1 MSDTTASFP
10 LPGSLPGDGTAPQRS
25 NGARLAPSSLHPGDL
40 FRVASIGLR
49 SRRLRASLSALG
61 IAIGIAAMV
70 AVLGISESSKQN
82 LLASLDKLGTNLLMV
97 EAGSGFIGNQDPA
110 LPATSEEML
119 RRIAPVEEVSSV
131 TSVDASVLRS
141 DLAPSDQTRGI
152 TVKAADTQLLDTLVG
167 EMADGEWL
175 DQTRADLPV
184 VVLGSVAAERLAI
197 SDVGD
202 GVQVWLGDQW
212 FTVIGIMEPLE
223 LAPDLDT
230 SAVVGRGIA
239 TTELGAA
246 ETPGTVYLRADPD
259 DIESVQN
266 VIPATANP
274 ESPDEVEVTRPS
286 DAIEARAAASN
297 AFTALF
303 LGLGAVA
310 LLVGGVGIANVM
322 VISVLERRSEIG
334 LRRALGATRRHVSV
348 QFLSEALLLSA
359 AGGLA
364 GVLLGALV
372 TAIYDVARGWEIVVP
387 TIGLVGG
394 IAAAVAIGA
403 VAGLYPATRAA
414 RLAPTDA
421 LRTV

>member
-1 MSDTTASFP
+1 MS
-10 LPGSLPGDGTAPQRS
+10 GSTSTPAIPSPPTGDGAVATRRAA
-25 NGARLAPSSLHPGDL
+25 GLAASALNPGDL
-40 FRVASIGLR
+40 LRVASIGLR

-70 AVLGISESSKQN
+70 AVLGISESSKAN
-82 LLASLDKLGTNLLMV
+82 LLQALDRLGTNLLVV
-97 EAGSGFIGNQDPA
+97 EAGGGFIGNEDAA
-110 LPATSEEML
+110 LPTTAEAML
-119 RRIAPVEEVSSV
+119 RRIGPVEEVSSV
-131 TSVDASVLRS
+131 TSVDATVLRT
-141 DLAPSDQTRGI
+141 DLAPSDQTGGI
-152 TVKAADTQLLDTLVG
+152 TVKAADTQLLETLVG

-175 DQTRADLPV
+175 DEARAGLPV
-184 VVLGSVAAERLAI
+184 VVLGSVTAERLGI
-197 SDVGD
+197 TDVRD
-202 GVQVWLGDQW
+202 GVQVWLGGRW

-223 LAPDLDT
+223 LASDLDT
-230 SAVVGRGIA
+230 SAVIGRDIA
-239 TTELGAA
+239 IDELGAA
-246 ETPGTVYLRADPD
+246 EAPGTVYLRTDPD
-259 DIESVQN
+259 EVDDVQG
-266 VIPATANP
+266 VIAPTANP
-274 ESPDEVEVTRPS
+274 ENPDQVEVTRPS

-359 AGGLA
+359 AGGVA
-364 GVLLGALV
+364 GVLLGAAV
-372 TAIYDVARGWEIVVP
+372 TAVYDAARGWEIVVP
-387 TIGLVGG
+387 VVGLAGG
-394 IAAAVAIGA
+394 VAAALVIGA
-403 VAGLYPATRAA
+403 VAGLYPAARAA

>member
-1 MSDTTASFP
+1 MSDVTPAAAVSRAP
-10 LPGSLPGDGTAPQRS
+10 AGDGARATSA
-25 NGARLAPSSLHPGDL
+25 GARLAPSALHPGDL
-40 FRVASIGLR
+40 LRVASIGLR

-70 AVLGISESSKQN
+70 AVLGISESSKAN
-82 LLASLDKLGTNLLMV
+82 LLQALDKLGTNLLVV
-97 EAGSGFIGNQDPA
+97 EAAGGFIGKDDA
-110 LPATSEEML
+110 VLPTPSEKML
-119 RRIAPVEEVSSV
+119 RRIGPVEEVSSV
-131 TSVDASVLRS
+131 TSVDATVLRTL
-141 DLAPSDQTRGI
+141 LAPSDQTGGI

-175 DQTRADLPV
+175 DEARAGLPV
-184 VVLGSVAAERLAI
+184 VVLGSVTAERLGI
-197 SDVGD
+197 TDVGD
-202 GVQVWLGDQW
+202 GIQVWLGGQW
-212 FTVIGIMEPLE
+212 FTVIGIIEPLE

-230 SAVVGRGIA
+230 SAIIGRDIA
-239 TTELGAA
+239 IAELGAA
-246 ETPGTVYLRADPD
+246 EAPGTVYLRTDPD
-259 DIESVQN
+259 EVDDVQG
-266 VIPATANP
+266 VIAPTANP
-274 ESPDEVEVTRPS
+274 ENPDQVEVSRPS

-348 QFLSEALLLSA
+348 QFLSEALVLSA

-364 GVLLGALV
+364 GVLLGAAV
-372 TAIYDVARGWEIVVP
+372 TAVYDTARGWEVVVP
-387 TIGLVGG
+387 VVGLAGG
-394 IAAAVAIGA
+394 VLAALAIGA

>member
-1 MSDTTASFP
+1 MTAATV
-10 LPGSLPGDGTAPQRS
+10 PGS
-25 NGARLAPSSLHPGDL
+25 RLAPSALHPGDL
-40 FRVASIGLR
+40 LRLASIGLR

-70 AVLGISESSKQN
+70 AVLGISESSRSH
-82 LLASLDKLGTNLLMV
+82 LLASLDRLGTNLLMV
-97 EAGSGFIGNQDPA
+97 EPGGGFMGREDA
-110 LPATSEEML
+110 VLPSTSETML
-119 RRIAPVEEVSSV
+119 RRIGPVEEVSSV
-131 TSVDASVLRS
+131 TSVDATVRRT
-141 DLAPSDQTRGI
+141 DLVAAERTQGI
-152 TVKAADTQLLDTLVG
+152 TVKAADIQLLDTLVG

-175 DQTRADLPV
+175 DARRADLPV
-184 VVLGSVAAERLAI
+184 VVLGSLAAQRLGI
-197 SDVGD
+197 GDVGD
-202 GVQVWLGDQW
+202 GVQVWLGGRW

-223 LAPDLDT
+223 LAPDLDA
-230 SAVVGRGIA
+230 SAVIGRTIA
-239 TTELGAA
+239 SSELGAA
-246 ETPGTVYLRADPD
+246 ETPGTVYLRTDPD
-259 DIESVQN
+259 DVESVQH
-266 VIPATANP
+266 VVAATTNP
-274 ESPDEVEVTRPS
+274 ENPDQVTVSRPS

-297 AFTALF
+297 AFTALL

-359 AGGLA
+359 LGGVG
-364 GVLLGALV
+364 GVLLGAAV
-372 TAIYDVARGWEIVVP
+372 TAAYDLARGWAVVVP
-387 TIGLVGG
+387 MVGLAGG
-394 IAAAVAIGA
+394 IAAALAIGA